1 MKKITPLIIFF
12 IIGIFLFLSLNSNP
26 NKLPSPLVGK
36 IVPEVNGKDFFT
48 NENVKFY
55 ITFVY
60 TIVVYERVRR
70 YFKNQ

>member
-1 MKKITPLIIFF
+1 MKKIIPLIIFF

-48 NENVKFY
+48 NENVKLNDLIGQSNDTY
-55 ITFVY
+55 QCLGVMVCY
-60 TIVVYERVRR
+60 L
-70 YFKNQ
+70 